1 MTEFADVE
9 QFGREHSACGGITP
23 SAAPQPGGGFLLTLM
38 CACGGRLERRVTAE
52 EAKRPLP
59 LPRAARAAR
68 PAAAPSADMEA
79 AIRAAVAAEEV
90 PPAPPPE
97 RPQPPEPP
105 PLRSDPHSLMREI
118 LAAQPAPAAPRAASP
133 AKLNLDPTIK
143 TALTQHSALK
153 KKAAAARTS
162 RPRTRVVWLVL
173 FAVVA
178 FGAAAVMYFAGEPD
192 APAPVVI
199 ASAPPPP
206 LDQQQRAALAEIMS
220 SLRTLQEASTPGATL
235 SVYASRVGFAKA
247 DVDRFIGRTAPGP
260 ERVQVREVMDVHL
273 LAAAA
278 WTARTLDQKDKWE
291 AIGQDPAIDLCP
303 SVKRVVDF
311 ATPPRDVSRA
321 QARGVAVA
329 SAIPLLWEC
338 AAARIA
344 GIDRAPA
351 AE

>member
-23 SAAPQPGGGFLLTLM
+23 SAAPQPGGGFLLTLT
-38 CACGGRLERRVTAE
+38 CACGGVLERWVTTE

-59 LPRAARAAR
+59 LPRAAARAAR
-68 PAAAPSADMEA
+68 PAAPSADLEA
-79 AIRAAVAAEEV
+79 AIRAAVDAEEA
-90 PPAPPPE
+90 PPATQSG
-97 RPQPPEPP
+97 RAQPPEPP
-105 PLRSDPHSLMREI
+105 PLRGDPHSLIREI
-118 LAAQPAPAAPRAASP
+118 LAAVPAAPRTTSP
-133 AKLNLDPTIK
+133 AKLNLDTTIK
-143 TALTQHSALK
+143 TALTQQSTLK
-153 KKAAAARTS
+153 RKAAAGRTS

-178 FGAAAVMYFAGEPD
+178 FGAAAVMYFAGAPD
-192 APAPVVI
+192 TPAPAAVVN
-199 ASAPPPP
+199 APPPP
-206 LDQQQRAALAEIMS
+206 LEQQQRAALDEIMS
-220 SLRTLQEASTPGATL
+220 SLRTLQEASTPNASM
-235 SVYASRVGFAKA
+235 SVYSSRVGFAKV

-260 ERVQVREVMDVHL
+260 ERTVVREIIDVHV

-278 WTARTLDQKDKWE
+278 WTARALDQKDRWE

-311 ATPPRDVSRA
+311 ATQPQNALRA

-329 SAIPLLWEC
+329 SSIPLLWEC
-338 AAARIA
+338 AAAKIA
-344 GIDRAPA
+344 GLDRAPA